1 MSHQLESTSHPD
13 WKKPAEK
20 FQPLELSRAQI
31 PAVGQPGTPMNPS
44 TPAPRAVIF
53 DYGNT
58 VIPFGLPEIRRI
70 DDVLGAALVER
81 WGPFDRKRLDAIR
94 HRQRM
99 APYGGTP
106 PRWIE
111 NDIREVCAELVRGLY
126 AVEPTPED
134 VGMLVRTRR
143 AAFIEGA
150 QAPEGVGPLLL
161 RLRRRFRVGLLSNY
175 PDGAAIRDSLAANG
189 LAACFDAVVVSADL
203 GLVKPHP
210 APFAR
215 ILEELEVAPDAALFV
230 GDNWLADVQ
239 GAKRSGLRAAWMTR
253 WESPETMPHAPG
265 DQAPDLRIDSLE
277 QLEQLLDLPPKG

>member
-1 MSHQLESTSHPD
+1 MN
-13 WKKPAEK
+13 
-20 FQPLELSRAQI
+20 LS
-31 PAVGQPGTPMNPS
+31 P
-44 TPAPRAVIF
+44 PAPRAVIF

-70 DDVLGAALVER
+70 DDVAGAALVER
-81 WGPFDRKRLDAIR
+81 WGPFDRERLDAIR

-126 AVEPTPED
+126 GVEPTPED
-134 VGMLVRTRR
+134 VGLLVRTRR
-143 AAFIEGA
+143 AAFIAGA
-150 QAPEGVGPLLL
+150 QAAEGVGPLLH

-175 PDGAAIRDSLAANG
+175 PDSEAIRDSLAANG

-215 ILEELEVAPDAALFV
+215 ILHALEVAPDAALFV

-253 WESPETMPHAPG
+253 WESPEAMPQAPG

-277 QLEQLLDLPPKG
+277 QLEQLLTG